1 MRFKSAIRSYVR
13 AYASHVILNILC
25 NILFALSSALIIALI
40 APFLELL
47 FSNGATKSMPSKGVT
62 LSFVQERIQYYI
74 NYWVAHIGPLKS
86 LLIMTIIIFILSVI
100 KNIFRYLAMFFIAP
114 LRNGIVK
121 DLRYQLYKKTLDLP
135 LSYFSNERK
144 GDLMSRMTTD
154 VMEIEWSVIQT
165 LEMIFREPL
174 TIIVILSM
182 MVMISVKL
190 TVIFLVIIPLPAVLI
205 AMLGRRIRKQSLKS
219 KGTLGQLISTMEE
232 TLGGL
237 KIIKGFTGER
247 YMRSSFQNHNQQFYK
262 ESVALYRKNDLT
274 SPLSEIVVTA
284 ILMLILYYGGTL
296 VFAGELSG
304 ALFIT
309 FFGLASQLIPPIKQI
324 STAYN
329 SYQKGL
335 ASQERIDKI
344 LNARIEPTDTE
355 NAQVFSAFKN
365 QIEFKNLS
373 FKYPERDLNVL
384 HHIQLVIPKG
394 QMLALVGASGSGK
407 TTLAD
412 LIPKFHRISEGD
424 ILIDGISIQQ
434 ISTASLR
441 RHIAIVS
448 QENILFND
456 SVLNNIVFG
465 LENVSLDAVKE
476 AAKIAC
482 ADGFIA
488 ELPDGYDT
496 RIGDRGGKL
505 SGGQR
510 QRIAIARAVLRN
522 PDILILDE
530 ATSALDTESEA
541 QVQEALNRLMHN
553 RTCIIIAHR
562 LSTIAKAH
570 KIVVIDQGKIIEEGT
585 HASLLQQKGAYHKLV
600 ELQGFH

>member
-1 MRFKSAIRSYVR
+1 MRFKFAIRTYVR
-13 AYASHVILNILC
+13 AYASQVILNIIC

-47 FSNGATKSMPSKGVT
+47 FTNGNPKP
-62 LSFVQERIQYYI
+62 LSSSSASAHFVQERLQYYLQYSI
-74 NYWVAHIGPLKS
+74 THLGPLKS
-86 LLIMTIIIFILSVI
+86 LLFMTVLIFILSFI
-100 KNIFRYLAMFFIAP
+100 KNLFRYLAMFFIAP

-121 DLRYQLYKKTLDLP
+121 DLRHELYKKTLELP
-135 LSYFSNERK
+135 LRYFSNERK

-165 LEMIFREPL
+165 LEMLFREPL
-174 TIIVILSM
+174 TIVIILSLM
-182 MVMISVKL
+182 LMISIKL
-190 TVIFLVIIPLPAVLI
+190 TLLFLLIIPIPAVLI
-205 AMLGRRIRKQSLKS
+205 AMLGRRIRMQSSKS
-219 KGTLGQLISTMEE
+219 KETLGFIISAMEE

-247 YMRSSFQNHNQQFYK
+247 FMRANFQKLNQQFYS
-262 ESVALYRKNDLT
+262 ESVTLYRKNDLT
-274 SPLSEIVVTA
+274 SPLSEVVVTA
-284 ILMLILYYGGTL
+284 ILMFILFYGGTL
-296 VFAGELSG
+296 VFTGELTG

-335 ASQERIDKI
+335 ASQDRIDKI
-344 LNARIEPTDTE
+344 LAATSEPTDAE
-355 NAQVFSAFKN
+355 NAVPFTKFQN
-365 QIEFKNLS
+365 QIEFKNLC
-373 FKYPERDLNVL
+373 FTYPERNTHALNN
-384 HHIQLVIPKG
+384 IQLIIPKG

-412 LIPKFHRISEGD
+412 LIPKFHRISQGD
-424 ILIDGISIQQ
+424 ILIDNTSIQH
-434 ISTASLR
+434 INTSSLR
-441 RHIAIVS
+441 KHIAIVS

-456 SVLNNIVFG
+456 TVYNNIVFG
-465 LENVSLDAVKE
+465 LEGVSVEAVHE

-482 ADGFIA
+482 ADSFIA
-488 ELPDGYDT
+488 ELPQGFNT

-562 LSTIAKAH
+562 LSTISKAH
-570 KIVVIDQGKIIEEGT
+570 KIVVLDQGDIIEQGT
-585 HASLLQQKGAYHKLV
+585 HESLLKQKGAYYKLV

>member
-1 MRFKSAIRSYVR
+1 
-13 AYASHVILNILC
+13 
-25 NILFALSSALIIALI
+25 
-40 APFLELL
+40 
-47 FSNGATKSMPSKGVT
+47 
-62 LSFVQERIQYYI
+62 
-74 NYWVAHIGPLKS
+74 
-86 LLIMTIIIFILSVI
+86 
-100 KNIFRYLAMFFIAP
+100 
-114 LRNGIVK
+114 
-121 DLRYQLYKKTLDLP
+121 
-135 LSYFSNERK
+135 
-144 GDLMSRMTTD
+144 
-154 VMEIEWSVIQT
+154 
-165 LEMIFREPL
+165 
-174 TIIVILSM
+174 
-182 MVMISVKL
+182 
-190 TVIFLVIIPLPAVLI
+190 
-205 AMLGRRIRKQSLKS
+205 
-219 KGTLGQLISTMEE
+219 
-232 TLGGL
+232 
-237 KIIKGFTGER
+237 
-247 YMRSSFQNHNQQFYK
+247 
-262 ESVALYRKNDLT
+262 
-274 SPLSEIVVTA
+274 
-284 ILMLILYYGGTL
+284 
-296 VFAGELSG
+296 
-304 ALFIT
+304 
-309 FFGLASQLIPPIKQI
+309 
-324 STAYN
+324 
-329 SYQKGL
+329 
-335 ASQERIDKI
+335 
-344 LNARIEPTDTE
+344 
-355 NAQVFSAFKN
+355 
-365 QIEFKNLS
+365 
-373 FKYPERDLNVL
+373 
-384 HHIQLVIPKG
+384 
-394 QMLALVGASGSGK
+394 MLALVGASGSGK